1 MSGKNIM
8 QSHPF
13 LIPAI
18 IFLIVSIPLIC
29 GIFPPN
35 RGFGIR
41 TAKTM
46 SEPRIWY
53 CANRFAGWALLVSS
67 GIYMAMS
74 AISPLAERDFT
85 VWLIHLSAFG
95 IPLLVS
101 LLLIRRYIGK
111 L

>member
-1 MSGKNIM
+1 MR
-8 QSHPF
+8 SHPF
-13 LIPAI
+13 LIPSI
-18 IFLIVSIPLIC
+18 ILFLISIPLIC
-29 GIFPPN
+29 GIVPPN
-35 RGFGIR
+35 RGYGVR

-53 CANRFAGWALLVSS
+53 RANKFSGWALLVSS
-67 GIYMAMS
+67 GIYLSLTVVSPS
-74 AISPLAERDFT
+74 ADMDFT
-85 VWLIHLSAFG
+85 IWLIHLAAFG